1 MWDWMSLNWCLFSSY
16 VLIAVSL
23 PFLKCLSYLK
33 LLQVT
38 LFSIY
43 CSSCNSNTTR
53 VQDCATISI
62 YWALYFKT
70 VYYKYMK
77 AMGECKTVY
86 YMYMKAAMGECKT
99 QFTTSTW
106 KQLVNAKLLI
116 QVHESNGWMQKGY
129 NYVLLKKEA
138 HIVLLHSPCNV

>member
-70 VYYKYMK
+70 VYYMYMK

-116 QVHESNGWMQKGY
+116 QVHEGNGWMQKGY